1 MFFPRWIIMFCLMG
15 TLAWGCAPVKVPV
28 DRPPEAV
35 WNEFQRGMPGFSPEQ
50 SFLISASITFITP
63 DQRNRIQASIWGFMG
78 CPIRMDLSAGL
89 GQTIAMWYEDDQ
101 LWEAYFPG
109 ENMKYVH
116 HDGSMGA
123 SMLGYPTPLDL
134 RQTTM
139 VLLGDFSGL
148 VPENYHEVQ
157 SVNGKWKY
165 FFHNHEVKNIVLA
178 RDGTV
183 SSITGQGWEVE
194 LSSRRDEGRFH
205 YYSRIDMQLSEDER
219 ALIRIR
225 SIRLDEHK
233 WDEDQLELQIPPE
246 AGIMYLPYFELQ
258 Q

>member
-1 MFFPRWIIMFCLMG
+1 MFFFRWITMLCLMAA
-15 TLAWGCAPVKVPV
+15 LAWGCSPAKVSV

-35 WNEFQRGMPGFSPEQ
+35 WNEFQWGMPEFSPEQ
-50 SFLISASITFITP
+50 SFLISASITYITL
-63 DQRNRIQASIWGFMG
+63 DQRNRIQASIWGLTG
-78 CPIRMDLSAGL
+78 YPIRMDLRAGL
-89 GQTIAMWYEDDQ
+89 GQTIAMWYEDEQ

-116 HDGSMGA
+116 HDGSTGA
-123 SMLGYPTPLDL
+123 GMLGYPTPLDL

-139 VLLGDFSGL
+139 VLLGALSGL
-148 VPENYHEVQ
+148 IPENYHEVQ

-165 FFHNHEVKNIVLA
+165 DFQDHEVKNIVLA

-183 SSITGQGWEVE
+183 SSITGQGWKVE
-194 LSSRRDEGRFH
+194 LSSRKDEGLFH
-205 YYSRIDMQLSEDER
+205 YYSRIDMQLSGDER

-233 WDEDQLELQIPPE
+233 WDEDQLDLKIPPE
-246 AGIMYLPYFELQ
+246 AGIVYLPYFELQ